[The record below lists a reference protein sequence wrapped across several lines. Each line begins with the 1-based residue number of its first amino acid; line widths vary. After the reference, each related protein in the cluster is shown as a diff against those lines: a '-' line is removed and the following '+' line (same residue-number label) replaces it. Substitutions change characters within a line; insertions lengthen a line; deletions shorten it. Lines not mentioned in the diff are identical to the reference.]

1 MEIIQSI
8 IGFFIAIGIL
18 VTFHEFGHFY
28 IARLFNVKVLNF
40 SIGFG
45 RKIYKRKSSIDDTE
59 YSIGLIPLGG
69 YVKMLESRESE
80 TPMDV
85 GLLNQCFDK
94 QSVYKKFLI
103 VAAGPVFNLILAV
116 IFFVFVHFSGITGMK
131 PYITSID
138 GYTMNV
144 NTDIDKFEIIQVNE
158 VNTKRWQDVR
168 IEILNSV
175 VNSKELKI
183 HVKSKSNEIEI
194 INLVYNENILQLDG
208 DIISNIGLNI
218 KTPELPAI
226 IGSIEDNSPAS
237 LSGLQEG
244 DKIISIDN
252 VTITN
257 WNKFSSLMRDSPNKI
272 LQLIIQ
278 RDEVNLDLII
288 VPSSRTLNNEV
299 IGYAGVSPDTYSLND
314 YRVLVKYPFFESIS
328 KSLILTYDFTALTF
342 KMIFELFTG
351 QANTNNI
358 SGPFSIA
365 EFSGKSL
372 SMGVVYFAYLLAVL
386 SISLGVL
393 NLLPIPVLDGGHLVY
408 YIIEMITGHPVS
420 ERIQLVA
427 QQFGLIILLG
437 IMLLA
442 FYNDYMIL
450 FQRRVEEHEL
460 NFLGIDDF
468 HLSSYIYINLLL
480 VK

>member
-45 RKIYKRKSSIDDTE
+45 RKIYKRKSYIDGTE

-80 TPMDV
+80 TSMDV

-116 IFFVFVHFSGITGMK
+116 VFFVFVHFSGITGMK

-138 GYTMNV
+138 GYTMKI
-144 NTDIDKFEIIQVNE
+144 TSDMDKFEIIQVNE
-158 VNTKRWQDVR
+158 KNTKRWQDVR
-168 IEILNSV
+168 VEILNSV
-175 VNSKELKI
+175 VNSKKLKL
-183 HVKSKSNEIEI
+183 HVKSSSNDIEVI
-194 INLVYNENILQLDG
+194 DLGYDENILQLDG
-208 DIISNIGLNI
+208 DIIPNIGLNV

-237 LSGLQEG
+237 LSGLDIG
-244 DKIISIDN
+244 DKIISVNDIEVSNWENFSLSMKDN
-252 VTITN
+252 
-257 WNKFSSLMRDSPNKI
+257 PNKI
-272 LQLIIQ
+272 LQLTIQ
-278 RDEVNLDLII
+278 RGEDAIDLVI
-288 VPSSRTLNNEV
+288 VPSSRTINDKV

-314 YRVLVKYPFFESIS
+314 YRILVKYPFFESIS
-328 KSLILTYDFTALTF
+328 KSLILTYDFTVLTF

-358 SGPFSIA
+358 SGPLSIA

-372 SMGVVYFAYLLAVL
+372 SMGVVYFAYLLAIL

-420 ERIQLVA
+420 EKIQLVA

-437 IMLLA
+437 IMILA
-442 FYNDYMIL
+442 FYNDYMRL
-450 FQRRVEEHEL
+450 
-460 NFLGIDDF
+460 
-468 HLSSYIYINLLL
+468 IN
-480 VK
+480 